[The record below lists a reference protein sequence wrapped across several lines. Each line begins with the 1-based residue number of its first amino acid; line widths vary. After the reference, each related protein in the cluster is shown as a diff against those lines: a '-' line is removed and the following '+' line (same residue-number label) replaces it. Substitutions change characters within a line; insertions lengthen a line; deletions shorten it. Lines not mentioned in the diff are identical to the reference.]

1 MVRLALVG
9 CIGVAERYARI
20 ASRLQNACF
29 LAAADEDPALARWTA
44 RALGASISTS
54 RLDELVAAHAEAFD
68 AVLIHSA
75 NCYHQRDGALA
86 AQTGKH
92 VLVETPL
99 ALSAQQAQS
108 LIDDCQEAGV
118 RLMVGQAGRFL
129 PSVRAVKETLASG
142 RLGEPGLLRVHRWEA
157 GPSESCRQLERE
169 AEQEGAGVYGLAC
182 EIDLACWL
190 FEDVPDRVFAVDRR
204 ESNPP
209 LEFLDYLQ
217 LHLGFPNGGM
227 ALIDC
232 CWTLPQGESYSSL
245 SMIGST
251 GATHADDHHNMQ
263 LVYRG
268 GSPWARKTGEGDGHL
283 LAQVQEFVRAIEED
297 REPSIPG
304 SDGRTVNQVVD
315 AAERSLKTR
324 LAIQL

>member
-29 LAAADEDPALARWTA
+29 LAAADEDLTLARRTA

-54 RLDELVAAHAEAFD
+54 GLDELVAAHAKAFD

-75 NCYHQRDGALA
+75 DCHHQRDGALA
-86 AQTGKH
+86 AQAGKH

-108 LIDDCQEAGV
+108 LTDDCQEAGV

-129 PSVRAVKETLASG
+129 PSVQAVKESLASG
-142 RLGEPGLLRVHRWEA
+142 RLGEPGLLRVHRWEPR
-157 GPSESCRQLERE
+157 PSGSDRRLEQE

-182 EIDLACWL
+182 DIDLACWL

-204 ESNPP
+204 GSHPP
-209 LEFLDYLQ
+209 LELLDYLQ

-227 ALIDC
+227 A
-232 CWTLPQGESYSSL
+232 
-245 SMIGST
+245 
-251 GATHADDHHNMQ
+251 
-263 LVYRG
+263 
-268 GSPWARKTGEGDGHL
+268 
-283 LAQVQEFVRAIEED
+283 
-297 REPSIPG
+297 
-304 SDGRTVNQVVD
+304 
-315 AAERSLKTR
+315 
-324 LAIQL
+324 